1 MKAKPPIHLARS
13 DPFASPAALHF
24 EKVRPLHFGFFFK
37 AAECR
42 ALGRLVHLPSDHRCP
57 PRRFQLFHK
66 YGQPIVVVNLVK
78 RKEKRLREGKLT
90 IGLT

>member
-24 EKVRPLHFGFFFK
+24 EKVRPLPSGFYK
-37 AAECR
+37 TTER
-42 ALGRLVHLPSDHRCP
+42 MTSGRLVHPQSD
-57 PRRFQLFHK
+57 PRRPPHHVQLFHK
-66 YGQPIVVVNLVK
+66 YGQPVVVVNLVK